1 MLMADDIKG
10 AAKEAKAIEK
20 EMKKTVA
27 ETAEKATPA
36 AQAVT
41 MEGKAA
47 AVPAK
52 PETKKKEEK
61 KKEEKFEEKVYTIN
75 LRRAFDK
82 PLKKRARTAVGLVR
96 KKLQRTL
103 KRPVALDIALNRQ
116 IWERGAEK
124 PPRSVRVKAR
134 IYEKRVVAGIE

>member
-1 MLMADDIKG
+1 MADDIKG

-20 EMKKTVA
+20 ELRKAA
-27 ETAEKATPA
+27 EAPA
-36 AQAVT
+36 ATAAQSVT
-41 MEGKAA
+41 TEGKA
-47 AVPAK
+47 VIPSTEKK
-52 PETKKKEEK
+52 PEAKKKEEK
-61 KKEEKFEEKVYTIN
+61 KKAEEKFEERLYTIN

-96 KKLQRTL
+96 KKLQREL
-103 KRPVALDIALNRQ
+103 KRPVALDIALNQQ

-124 PPRSVRVKAR
+124 PPRRVRVKAR

>member
-1 MLMADDIKG
+1 MADDIKG

-20 EMKKTVA
+20 ELRKAA
-27 ETAEKATPA
+27 EVPTTTA

-41 MEGKAA
+41 TEGKATPVA
-47 AVPAK
+47 EKK
-52 PETKKKEEK
+52 PEAKKKEEK
-61 KKEEKFEEKVYTIN
+61 KKAEEKFEEKLYTIN

-96 KKLQRTL
+96 KKLLREL
-103 KRPVALDIALNRQ
+103 KRPVALDIALNQQ

-124 PPRSVRVKAR
+124 PPRRVRVKAR

>member
-1 MLMADDIKG
+1 MADDIKG

-20 EMKKTVA
+20 ELKKAA
-27 ETAEKATPA
+27 EAPATTATA
-36 AQAVT
+36 AQSVMT
-41 MEGKAA
+41 EGKATA
-47 AVPAK
+47 APAK
-52 PETKKKEEK
+52 PEAKKKEEK

-96 KKLQRTL
+96 KKLQRAL